1 MSITVTP
8 TTRILGSLTP
18 GFQVRSHAHACTH
31 RQGAAV
37 TVTGMPR
44 SIVLLPFLFALLSGC
59 KRVEDPEPLRIG
71 LVEMRDIVVSASAA
85 GTIAPIT
92 TIDVKSQA
100 SGEITEVHVDEGDE
114 VKRGQLLVRVDPRI
128 PENAVRQAMADSVVA
143 SAALENAESALRR
156 AEQLY
161 KEQALTQAEL
171 ENARLAHATV
181 LAQLVSAQRVLE
193 DARIAFVQTE
203 VRAPS
208 AGVILSRAVEVGSVI
223 ASASRDVG
231 GGAILLRMASLDM
244 VEVRSLVDESDIGRI
259 KPGLPARIRVDA
271 FPNRH
276 FEGEVLRIGAE
287 AVLEQNVT
295 TFPVLVRIRN
305 RERLLKP
312 GMNADV
318 DVRISELENTLAVPN
333 SALRDRSD
341 VASASDLVGVPADS
355 LEAQLR
361 ALEMGDRDLVA
372 FTIRNGIVRVT
383 PVRVGIT
390 DFDYSAVE
398 SGLALGD
405 SVVILP
411 TAGLLADQARRQEWV
426 QRRVGDGPLGGR

>member
-1 MSITVTP
+1 MIAT
-8 TTRILGSLTP
+8 SLP
-18 GFQVRSHAHACTH
+18 LSMAC
-31 RQGAAV
+31 
-37 TVTGMPR
+37 
-44 SIVLLPFLFALLSGC
+44 LLLSFSLLSGC
-59 KRVEDPEPLRIG
+59 KQAESAEPLRIG
-71 LVEMRDIVVSASAA
+71 LVEQRDIVVSASAA

-100 SGEITEVHVDEGDE
+100 SGEITEVHVNEGDE

-128 PENAVRQAMADSVVA
+128 PENAVRQAVADSVVA
-143 SAALENAESALRR
+143 TAALENAESALKR

-161 KEQALTQAEL
+161 NEQALTQEEF
-171 ENARLAHATV
+171 ENARLARATV
-181 LAQLVSAQRVLE
+181 YAQLISAQRALE

-208 AGVILSRAVEVGSVI
+208 PGVILSRAVEVGSVI

-231 GGAILLRMASLDM
+231 GGAILLRMASLET

-259 KPGLPARIRVDA
+259 KPGMPVRITVDA

-276 FEGEVLRIGAE
+276 FDGEVLRIGAE

-295 TFPVLVRIRN
+295 TFHVLVRIQN
-305 RERLLKP
+305 AERLLKP

-318 DVRISELENTLAVPN
+318 DVRISESENTLAVPN
-333 SALRDRSD
+333 TALRDPSD
-341 VASASDLVGVPADS
+341 VVSASELVGVPADS

-361 ALEMGDRDLVA
+361 DLEIGERDLIV
-372 FTIRNGIVRVT
+372 FTVKNGEVRVT
-383 PVRVGIT
+383 PVRTGIT

-426 QRRVGDGPLGGR
+426 QRRVGGGPLGGR